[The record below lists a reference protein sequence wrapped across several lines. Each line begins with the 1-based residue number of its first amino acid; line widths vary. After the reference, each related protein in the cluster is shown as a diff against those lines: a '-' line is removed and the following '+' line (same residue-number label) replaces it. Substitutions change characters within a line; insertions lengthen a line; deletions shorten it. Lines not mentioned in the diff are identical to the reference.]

1 MKTSKEIKTAILVLL
16 GILLFIFIF
25 NYLKGENLLSS
36 SRKITA
42 IYSNVEGLAISSAV
56 TINGHKVGRVQD
68 IRFTD
73 DNSGMLEVSMLI
85 DSDFNFSKNSIA
97 ELYES
102 GLIGGKA
109 ISIIPAFDG
118 SANTISGDVLKSK
131 IKPGLTELVNQRL
144 TPLQEKIE
152 SVMVSA
158 DHLLNNV
165 NSIFDEKTKSDIKGS
180 ISQLEQ
186 TISSFE
192 KTSNSLQNLLE
203 TNKNAINNSIGNF
216 SDISDDLSIVTDK
229 LSKSDFEQTI
239 NELKYSLNSF
249 NSLLSDLDNG
259 EGSLGKLFNDEGLY
273 NNLEASLG
281 QLESLLEDMKLNPKR
296 YVHFSLF
303 GKKIN
308 NMSRKTLIRIL
319 IQINNK
325 DLCI

>member
-1 MKTSKEIKTAILVLL
+1 MKTSKEIKTAVLVLS

-56 TINGHKVGRVQD
+56 TINGHKVGKVQD

-73 DNSGMLEVSMLI
+73 DKSGMLEVSMLI

-118 SANTISGDVLKSK
+118 SANIVSGDVLKSK

-158 DHLLNNV
+158 DLLLNNV

-239 NELKYSLNSF
+239 NELKFSLNNF
-249 NSLLSDLDNG
+249 NSLLSGLDNG

-303 GKKIN
+303 GKKNKQYIERDIN
-308 NMSRKTLIRIL
+308 KNTDS
-319 IQINNK
+319 NK
-325 DLCI
+325 

>member
-1 MKTSKEIKTAILVLL
+1 MKTSKEIKTAVLVLS

-56 TINGHKVGRVQD
+56 TINGHKVGKVQD

-73 DNSGMLEVSMLI
+73 DKSGMLEVSMLI

-118 SANTISGDVLKSK
+118 SSNTVSGDVLKSK

-158 DHLLNNV
+158 DLLLNNV

-203 TNKNAINNSIGNF
+203 TNKNAINNSIGNI
-216 SDISDDLSIVTDK
+216 SDISDDLSVVTDK

-239 NELKYSLNSF
+239 NELKFSLNNF
-249 NSLLSDLDNG
+249 NSLLSGLDSG

-303 GKKIN
+303 GKKNKQYIERDIN
-308 NMSRKTLIRIL
+308 KNTDS
-319 IQINNK
+319 NK
-325 DLCI
+325 

>member
-1 MKTSKEIKTAILVLL
+1 MKTSKEIKTAVLVLS

-56 TINGHKVGRVQD
+56 TINGHKVGKVQD

-73 DNSGMLEVSMLI
+73 DKSGMLEVSMLI

-118 SANTISGDVLKSK
+118 SANTVSGDVLKSK

-158 DHLLNNV
+158 DLLLNNV

-203 TNKNAINNSIGNF
+203 TNKNAINNSISNF

-239 NELKYSLNSF
+239 NELKFSLNNF
-249 NSLLSDLDNG
+249 NSLLSDLDRG

-303 GKKIN
+303 GKKNKQYIERDIN
-308 NMSRKTLIRIL
+308 KNTDS
-319 IQINNK
+319 NK
-325 DLCI
+325 

>member
-1 MKTSKEIKTAILVLL
+1 LKTSKEIKTAVLVLS

-56 TINGHKVGRVQD
+56 TINGHKVGKVQD

-73 DNSGMLEVSMLI
+73 DMSGTLEVTMLI

-118 SANTISGDVLKSK
+118 SANTVSGDVLKSK

-158 DHLLNNV
+158 DLLLNNV
-165 NSIFDEKTKSDIKGS
+165 NSIFDEKTKSEIKGS

-216 SDISDDLSIVTDK
+216 SDISDDLSIVTEK

-239 NELKYSLNSF
+239 NELKFSLNNF
-249 NSLLSDLDNG
+249 NSLLSGLDSG

-303 GKKIN
+303 GKKNKQYIKRDIN
-308 NMSRKTLIRIL
+308 KNTDS
-319 IQINNK
+319 NK
-325 DLCI
+325 

>member
-1 MKTSKEIKTAILVLL
+1 LKTSKEIKTAVLVLS

-56 TINGHKVGRVQD
+56 TINGHKVGKVQD

-73 DNSGMLEVSMLI
+73 DKSGMLEVSMLI

-118 SANTISGDVLKSK
+118 SANTVSGDVLKSK

-158 DHLLNNV
+158 DLLLNNV

-239 NELKYSLNSF
+239 NELKFSLNNF
-249 NSLLSDLDNG
+249 NSLLSDLDRG

-303 GKKIN
+303 GKKNKQYIERDIN
-308 NMSRKTLIRIL
+308 KNTDS
-319 IQINNK
+319 NK
-325 DLCI
+325 

>member
-1 MKTSKEIKTAILVLL
+1 MKTSKEIKTAVLVLS

-56 TINGHKVGRVQD
+56 TINGHKVGKVQD

-73 DNSGMLEVSMLI
+73 DKSGMLEVSMLI

-118 SANTISGDVLKSK
+118 SSNTVSGDVLKSK

-158 DHLLNNV
+158 DLLLNNV

-239 NELKYSLNSF
+239 NELKFSLNNF
-249 NSLLSDLDNG
+249 NSLLSGLDSG

-303 GKKIN
+303 GKKNKQYIERDIN
-308 NMSRKTLIRIL
+308 KNTDS
-319 IQINNK
+319 NK
-325 DLCI
+325 

>member
-1 MKTSKEIKTAILVLL
+1 MKTSKEIKTAVLVLS

-56 TINGHKVGRVQD
+56 TINGHKVGKVQD

-73 DNSGMLEVSMLI
+73 DKSGMLEVSMLI

-109 ISIIPAFDG
+109 ISIVPAFDG
-118 SANTISGDVLKSK
+118 SANTVSGDVLKSK

-158 DHLLNNV
+158 DLLLNNV

-203 TNKNAINNSIGNF
+203 TNKNAINNSIGNI

-239 NELKYSLNSF
+239 NELKFSLNNF
-249 NSLLSDLDNG
+249 NSLLSGLDIG
-259 EGSLGKLFNDEGLY
+259 KGSLGKLFNDEGLY

-303 GKKIN
+303 GKKNKQYIERDIN
-308 NMSRKTLIRIL
+308 KNTDS
-319 IQINNK
+319 NK
-325 DLCI
+325 

>member
-1 MKTSKEIKTAILVLL
+1 MILIFQKIVL
-16 GILLFIFIF
+16 
-25 NYLKGENLLSS
+25 
-36 SRKITA
+36 R
-42 IYSNVEGLAISSAV
+42 
-56 TINGHKVGRVQD
+56 R
-68 IRFTD
+68 
-73 DNSGMLEVSMLI
+73 
-85 DSDFNFSKNSIA
+85 
-97 ELYES
+97 LYES

-165 NSIFDEKTKSDIKGS
+165 NSIFDEKTKSEIKG

-249 NSLLSDLDNG
+249 NSLLSDLDRG

-281 QLESLLEDMKLNPKR
+281 QLESLLGYEIE
-296 YVHFSLF
+296 S
-303 GKKIN
+303 
-308 NMSRKTLIRIL
+308 KTLRSFLFIWKKNK
-319 IQINNK
+319 QYVEKDINKNTDSNK
-325 DLCI
+325 

>member
-1 MKTSKEIKTAILVLL
+1 MKTSKEIKTAVLVLS

-56 TINGHKVGRVQD
+56 TINGHKVGKVQD

-73 DNSGMLEVSMLI
+73 DKSGMLEVSMLI

-118 SANTISGDVLKSK
+118 SANIISGDVLKSK

-158 DHLLNNV
+158 DLLLNNV

-239 NELKYSLNSF
+239 NELKFSLNNF
-249 NSLLSDLDNG
+249 NSLLSDLDRG

-303 GKKIN
+303 GKKNKQYIERDIN
-308 NMSRKTLIRIL
+308 KNTDS
-319 IQINNK
+319 NK
-325 DLCI
+325 